1 MEIGV
6 KLMQLSL
13 FSEEPKKMDTE
24 EERFTIA
31 WEFLRD
37 SLDWLEECKYKTVT
51 KHLIGAWEKEMKGY
65 IKAIT
70 QSMETLSPRRNSLW
84 VLIEFP
90 FERRRHISIW
100 LDNHKT
106 RFEDLK
112 EELKKYEAVA
122 LKEIRNA

>member
-1 MEIGV
+1 V
-6 KLMQLSL
+6 QLSL
-13 FSEEPKKMDTE
+13 FPEEPKKMDTE
-24 EERFTIA
+24 EERFTVA

-51 KHLIGAWEKEMKGY
+51 KYLITAWEKEMKGY
-65 IKAIT
+65 IKSIT
-70 QSMETLSPRRNSLW
+70 QSMESLGTRRNSLW

-90 FERRRHISIW
+90 FEGNRHISIW

-112 EELKKYEAVA
+112 VELKKYEAQA

>member
-1 MEIGV
+1 
-6 KLMQLSL
+6 MQLSL
-13 FSEEPKKMDTE
+13 FPEEPKKMDTE
-24 EERFTIA
+24 EERFTVA

-51 KHLIGAWEKEMKGY
+51 KYLITAWEKEMKGY
-65 IKAIT
+65 IKSIT
-70 QSMETLSPRRNSLW
+70 QSMESLGTRRNSLW

-90 FERRRHISIW
+90 FEGNRHISIW

-112 EELKKYEAVA
+112 VELKKYEAQA